1 MGRRKDGSAK
11 DASEQLEI
19 GRSPPWS
26 RGGRSEVRRSALAG
40 FAGLAICGSMSKPAT
55 RPRRRHS
62 RATHVALL
70 STGIERGTAHGT
82 SSLRKEPLW
91 YRKGCWVGRNAST
104 ALREESAYY
113 KPPHVGVCSA
123 AEGAREQEGTASTRA
138 SQASQGAAKCG
149 LGWPQGEELGATIS
163 VSIALMP
170 GRRRQRIC
178 PAGVASAR
186 CGHRLK
192 RASSAHLASMR
203 AS

>member
-11 DASEQLEI
+11 DASERLEI
-19 GRSPPWS
+19 WCSPPCS

-40 FAGLAICGSMSKPAT
+40 FPPGNLRIGVEAAT
-55 RPRRRHS
+55 RPRRRPI
-62 RATHVALL
+62 RATHVAGLN
-70 STGIERGTAHGT
+70 TGIERGTAHGT
-82 SSLRKEPLW
+82 STLRKEPLW
-91 YRKGCWVGRNAST
+91 HRAGCCVGLSAST
-104 ALREESAYY
+104 ALRAESAYH

-149 LGWPQGEELGATIS
+149 LGWPQGEGLGATSS

-178 PAGVASAR
+178 AAGVASAR

-192 RASSAHLASMR
+192 RASSAHLASRR